1 MSSMNQTIRLLLLND
16 SRSEAERLIS
26 MLQNSGKSVRAQYIE
41 SNDQLTKVLGEQGWD
56 LLIAHDETQNVVPS
70 QALKT
75 IRRVNKDVPIVLLTD
90 REGSFPIVEGLKSGA
105 VDVVRLDE
113 DQHLLMVIDRV
124 LGNKQ
129 ARDAMRL
136 AEKKRLEAEANA
148 QALLDSSRDGIAFI
162 QDGMFL
168 YVNDSFAE
176 LLEYSDKDDLDC
188 MPVID
193 VIKGKHQNEVKR
205 YLKEFVIKYADAGSV
220 DVKFTCTTAKENDV
234 VLSGKMQLGMYDEE
248 SAIQLSIPA
257 RSAENKELEAKI
269 KQMKSRDSA
278 TGLLNKDFFVDK
290 LEKAVEA
297 SSRHRY
303 NSALMHVQP
312 KDLINIVTD
321 KIGPTAIGEVMR
333 QIGEHADTLIKQGDV
348 LCRYSD
354 DSLMVLM
361 SKIDSSSALSR
372 AENFAHSMNELIVD
386 VEGSTLQFKFF
397 LGVAAINESSD
408 DSNTP
413 LVQTEEALEQAQTMH
428 EEDNSVYCALY
439 KPDSSSGEGRD
450 VAGMVQY
457 ALDNQQFKL
466 LFQPILSL
474 RGAEE
479 EHYDVLLRMLSP
491 ENELVNPNEFFA
503 SAIDMG
509 VANKIDRWVIIESLK
524 SLSEQVKTRPKTKLI
539 LNLSKTS
546 LLDSSLPAWLGV
558 AFKAGGVDPSSVV
571 FQIKESDIT
580 DHLNAAKEFLAKI
593 TKLGSQL
600 AISRFGC
607 GLNPLNILKHVDAT
621 YFKVDPSFTQ
631 ELQSGTDETQ
641 ALNTLVS
648 SLHQSEK
655 ITIVP
660 HVESASV
667 LSKLW
672 QTGVHYIQGYYLQ
685 GPSDKMDYDF
695 DMES

>member
-1 MSSMNQTIRLLLLND
+1 
-16 SRSEAERLIS
+16 
-26 MLQNSGKSVRAQYIE
+26 MLQNSGKSVRAQYVE
-41 SNDQLTKVLGEQGWD
+41 SPEQLAKVLGDQAWD
-56 LLIAHDETQNVVPS
+56 LLIAHDETQNVTTGD
-70 QALKT
+70 ALKT
-75 IRRVNKDVPIVLLTD
+75 IRKVNKDVPIVLLTD
-90 REGSFPIVEGLKSGA
+90 REGSFPIVEGMKAGA

-113 DQHLLMVIDRV
+113 DQHLLLVIDRV
-124 LGNKQ
+124 LSNKQ
-129 ARDAMRL
+129 ARDAMRV
-136 AEKKRLEAEANA
+136 AEKKRLEAENNA
-148 QALLDSSRDGIAFI
+148 QALLNSSRDGIAFI

-176 LLEYSDKDDLDC
+176 LLEYDDKDDLDC

-193 VIKGKHQNEVKR
+193 VVKEKHQNEVKR

-220 DVKFTCTTAKENDV
+220 DVKFTCTTANSNDV
-234 VLSGKMQLGMYDEE
+234 VLSGQMKLGMYDEE

-269 KQMKSRDSA
+269 KQMKSRDTA
-278 TGLLNKDFFVDK
+278 TGLHNKDFFVEK

-297 SSRHRY
+297 SSRHKY
-303 NSALMHVQP
+303 NSALMYVVP
-312 KDLINIVTD
+312 EDLVDIVSD
-321 KIGPTAIGEVMR
+321 KIGPTSIGEVMR
-333 QIGEHADTLIKQGDV
+333 QIGEKADNLIKQGDV

-354 DSLMVLM
+354 DTLMILM

-372 AENFAHSMNELIVD
+372 AESFAHAMNEMIVD
-386 VEGSTLQFKFF
+386 VDGSTLQFKFF
-397 LGVAAINESSD
+397 IGVAAINETSD
-408 DSNTP
+408 SSNTP
-413 LVQTEEALEQAQTMH
+413 LVQADEAVSQAR
-428 EEDNSVYCALY
+428 EANKEDNGTFCALY

-479 EHYDVLLRMLSP
+479 EHYDVLLRMISP
-491 ENELVNPNEFFA
+491 ENELVSPGEFLK

-509 VANKIDRWVIIESLK
+509 VANKIDRWVIIESVKALAVQLK
-524 SLSEQVKTRPKTKLI
+524 ERPKTRLI
-539 LNLSKTS
+539 INISKTS

-558 AFKAGGVDPSSVV
+558 AFKAGGVSSSSVI
-571 FQIKESDIT
+571 FQLNESDIT
-580 DHLNAAKEFLAKI
+580 DHLNAAKDFLEKLQ
-593 TKLGSQL
+593 KLGSQL

-607 GLNPLNILKHVDAT
+607 GLNPLSILKHVDAS

-641 ALNTLVS
+641 ALNELVS
-648 SLHQSEK
+648 ALHQNDK

-685 GPSDKMDYDF
+685 GPSEKMDYDF